1 MNPPAETPAAAPS
14 WQCVLVC
21 WGTKYP
27 VALINHLVEHIA
39 AHSRSTPRFL
49 LICDEP
55 KEGLLPFVQTRPF
68 PPFYLQDAFKRSG
81 CQAKLA
87 MFEEGVLPQDLPV
100 VYIDLDTVVM
110 DDMGQA
116 VGFMKTPDTVLM
128 LQSAIIPFGRI
139 GRAVWRLTRGRKY
152 ARGNSSVVV
161 FHPARCTYIARR
173 FRELYERYPDFG
185 FRPMVAD
192 ERFISWAAQP
202 HMERIPK
209 SFAVKFP
216 NEFMFPLPGWLY
228 VKALLPWVRA
238 RRERLAAITLCGLD
252 IKPEKLLALN
262 DADVIADNKD
272 RKLVWSTRVM
282 GSSKQKIIDF
292 YRGVVTAASH

>member
-1 MNPPAETPAAAPS
+1 MNPASSTPASSPT

-27 VALINHLVEHIA
+27 VALINHLIERIA
-39 AHSRSTPRFL
+39 AHSREVPRFV

-55 KEGLLPFVQTRPF
+55 KDGLLPFVQTRIF
-68 PPFYLQDAFKRSG
+68 PPLYMQQPFKSVG

-87 MFEEGVLPQDLPV
+87 MFEEGVLPTDLPA

-110 DDMGQA
+110 GDMGEA
-116 VGFMKTPDTVLM
+116 VGFMDDQDTVLM
-128 LQSAIIPFGRI
+128 LQSAIIPFGPI
-139 GRAVWRLTRGRKY
+139 GRAIWRATQGRKY

-173 FRELYERYPDFG
+173 FRELHQQHPDFG
-185 FRPMVAD
+185 FRPMAAD

-202 HMERIPK
+202 HMKRIPK

-216 NEFMFPLPGWLY
+216 NEFMFHLPGWLY
-228 VKALLPWVRA
+228 VKALFPWVRA

-252 IKPEKLLALN
+252 IKPEKLLALR
-262 DADVIADNKD
+262 DAEVIADNKD

-282 GSSKQKIIDF
+282 GTSKQKIIDF
-292 YRGVVTAASH
+292 YRDILPLSS